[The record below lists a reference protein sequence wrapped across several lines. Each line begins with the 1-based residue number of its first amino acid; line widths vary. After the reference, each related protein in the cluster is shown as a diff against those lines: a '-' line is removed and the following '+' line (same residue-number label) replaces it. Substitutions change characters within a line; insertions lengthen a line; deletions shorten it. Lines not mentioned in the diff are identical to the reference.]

1 MKKFKENNK
10 GFSLVELIVV
20 IAIMVV
26 LIAVLGSTILGYVE
40 KSKYSKDMQAL
51 DAVNTA
57 VKSFVAEPDS
67 KYDSGTV
74 YKLSTLMDA
83 SKDERQVISGMLN
96 EILDGNDFVNASQVF
111 DGVNTDTIL
120 VCITNGAVA
129 ILAEIDDDADAS
141 KYDNYEVGD
150 QSTITNGGTPQ

>member
-67 KYDSGTV
+67 KYTSGQT
-74 YKLSTLMDA
+74 YKLSTLMA
-83 SKDERQVISGMLN
+83 AAQDERQVISSMLN
-96 EILDGNDFVNASQVF
+96 EILDGGDFVNASQIF
-111 DGVNTDTIL
+111 DSVNTDTIY

-129 ILAEIDDDADAS
+129 ILAEIDQGEDAS

-150 QSTITNGGTPQ
+150 QDTIDKDNAQ